1 VRQSRRAI
9 FRKLSLMG
17 AAGCL
22 GLVGVLEFSEK
33 RSAAE
38 VMLLRDIEF
47 ARYGRQVLRMDLF
60 RPRPFLGLPHPV
72 LVWIHGGG
80 WQRGSRKEGFR
91 NLLFFARQGFLC
103 ASIDYRLSRD
113 ALFPAQIEDCKC
125 AIRFLRAHARKLNL
139 DPDRIG
145 VWGASSGGHLAALLG
160 TSGSR
165 PELEGKGG
173 WAAFSSQVQAVC
185 DWFGPTD
192 LLKMVDFPSQIDH
205 NGPDSPEARLLGGPI
220 QTRKAAAERANPIAY
235 ITEQAPPFLIMHADN
250 DPLVPFNQSQL
261 LLNALRKAKIE
272 ASLIAVH
279 GGGHGG
285 PLFNSP
291 KTLEQVRTFFEKKL
305 NRSLL

>member
-1 VRQSRRAI
+1 MRHSRRAI
-9 FRKLSLMG
+9 LRKWSLMG

-22 GLVGVLEFSEK
+22 GLVGVLKWSEK

-38 VMLLRDIEF
+38 VMLLRDVEF
-47 ARYGRQVLRMDLF
+47 GRYGRRVLRMDLL
-60 RPRPFLGLPHPV
+60 RPRPFLGLPSPV

-80 WQRGSRKEGFR
+80 WQSGSKREGLQ

-103 ASIDYRLSRD
+103 VSIDYRLSSE

-125 AIRFLRAHARKLNL
+125 AIRFLRAHAQKLNL
-139 DPDRIG
+139 DPNRIG

-160 TSGSR
+160 TSGGR
-165 PELEGKGG
+165 PALEGQGG
-173 WAAFSSQVQAVC
+173 WASFSSQVQAVC

-192 LLKMVDFPSQIDH
+192 FLKMGDFPSQIDH

-220 QTRKAAAERANPIAY
+220 QTRPAAAKQANPITY
-235 ITEQAPPFLIMHADN
+235 ITKNAPPFLIMHADN

-261 LLNALRKAKIE
+261 LVNALQKAKVE
-272 ASLIAVH
+272 ASLVVVP

-291 KTLEQVRTFFEKKL
+291 EILEQVRRFFEKKL
-305 NRSLL
+305 NHSFF